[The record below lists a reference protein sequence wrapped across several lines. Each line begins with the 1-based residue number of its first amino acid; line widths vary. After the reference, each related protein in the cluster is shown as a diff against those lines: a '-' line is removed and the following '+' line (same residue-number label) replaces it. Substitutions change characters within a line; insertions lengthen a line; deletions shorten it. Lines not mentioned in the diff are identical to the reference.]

1 MSTSIWYLLNLEI
14 QNVKTG
20 LQNTS
25 SQRKNSNEIIWITL
39 AAVLVLYLCHIAL
52 NKINRFFFG
61 VLPSPHVKSPLLPL
75 LHHSCSRTIG
85 KTFSLFIYSFTL
97 LISLVCVFTPWKYGA
112 TSRFEDMHE
121 YVFLSMPTFH
131 QNSLEAA
138 FEQGDWFGNLGADVK
153 KGWIKNFFCDKVDFC
168 LL

>member
-1 MSTSIWYLLNLEI
+1 MSTSVWYLLNLEI

-20 LQNTS
+20 LQTTS
-25 SQRKNSNEIIWITL
+25 SQRKNSNEIIWIKL
-39 AAVLVLYLCHIAL
+39 AAVLVFYLRHIAL

-97 LISLVCVFTPWKYGA
+97 LISLVCVFTPWKYSA
-112 TSRFEDMHE
+112 TTRFEIVHE
-121 YVFLSMPTFH
+121 YERWMFFFPCPHS
-131 QNSLEAA
+131 
-138 FEQGDWFGNLGADVK
+138 
-153 KGWIKNFFCDKVDFC
+153 IKIH
-168 LL
+168 